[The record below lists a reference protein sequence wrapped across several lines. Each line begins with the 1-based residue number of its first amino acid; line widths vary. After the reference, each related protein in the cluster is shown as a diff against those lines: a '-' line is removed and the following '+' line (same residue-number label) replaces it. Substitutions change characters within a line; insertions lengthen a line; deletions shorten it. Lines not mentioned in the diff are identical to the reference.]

1 MTKIVRRKKGL
12 NMKKIITL
20 MITILLLLSIT
31 INVNAA
37 YETCYVTASVLNCR
51 TQPNMQSAVITT
63 FNRGK
68 ELQVIGAEGSWWQ
81 VYDGNVQGWCHS
93 TYLSINNT
101 SINNTNYT
109 NGKYLGNFKISYYTC
124 SSAENGGWNLTAKGQ
139 KLTDVVGICIA
150 ADPRV
155 IPYYSKVYIEGIG
168 VRTVLDCGGAIKG
181 NKIDVLVRNHSDIPS
196 CGVHYSNVYL
206 LN

>member
-1 MTKIVRRKKGL
+1 
-12 NMKKIITL
+12 MKKIITVI
-20 MITILLLLSIT
+20 MAVLLLFYTTLT
-31 INVNAA
+31 VNAA
-37 YETCYVTASVLNCR
+37 YEKCIVNTSNLNCR
-51 TQPNMQSAVITT
+51 TEPNINSSVITT

-68 ELQVIGAEGSWWQ
+68 ELEIIGAKGRWWQ
-81 VYDGNVQGWCHS
+81 VYDGNVQGWCYS
-93 TYLSINNT
+93 TYLSTATYNTNTDCINNE
-101 SINNTNYT
+101 NK
-109 NGKYLGNFKISYYTC
+109 KYLGNFKISYYTC
-124 SSAENGGWNLTAKGQ
+124 ASSENGGWNLTAKGQ

-181 NKIDVLVRNHSDIPS
+181 NKIDVLVRNNRDIPT

>member
-1 MTKIVRRKKGL
+1 MTKIVRHKKGL

-51 TQPNMQSAVITT
+51 TQPNIQSAVITT

-81 VYDGNVQGWCHS
+81 VYDGMMIHS
-93 TYLSINNT
+93 LIFILIVSFANSVGAI
-101 SINNTNYT
+101 
-109 NGKYLGNFKISYYTC
+109 LC
-124 SSAENGGWNLTAKGQ
+124 RNLTK
-139 KLTDVVGICIA
+139 
-150 ADPRV
+150 
-155 IPYYSKVYIEGIG
+155 
-168 VRTVLDCGGAIKG
+168 
-181 NKIDVLVRNHSDIPS
+181 N
-196 CGVHYSNVYL
+196 
-206 LN
+206 